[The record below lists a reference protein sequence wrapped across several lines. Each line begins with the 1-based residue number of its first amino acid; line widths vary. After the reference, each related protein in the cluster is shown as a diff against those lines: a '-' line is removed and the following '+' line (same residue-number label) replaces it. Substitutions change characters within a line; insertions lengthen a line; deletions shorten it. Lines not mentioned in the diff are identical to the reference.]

1 MFKLNVADWV
11 PWQTRI
17 RFPPVTAA
25 VRHSTGIPPL
35 TLKETESGKISTAWA
50 SFSTQNWHCRETT
63 CSPVMGISAVSALP
77 VTVARACIVVVG
89 KTGIPPGGTVQTG
102 VGEANDNLPQA
113 DVKNINSNAPINA
126 GREILF
132 ISKTSRSKIISSSDG
147 DAGIP

>member
-1 MFKLNVADWV
+1 
-11 PWQTRI
+11 
-17 RFPPVTAA
+17 
-25 VRHSTGIPPL
+25 
-35 TLKETESGKISTAWA
+35 
-50 SFSTQNWHCRETT
+50 
-63 CSPVMGISAVSALP
+63 MGISAVSALP